1 MGGTSWVCLNYPNN
15 PELSQS
21 YISYIMAHHGIMA
34 CFFGQLPLDR
44 QGFGPGELSNAL
56 ASALRPADAFDC
68 PDVQGPWPIS
78 VRGKFRHHSIWRVL
92 ARLAFCF
99 W

>member
-1 MGGTSWVCLNYPNN
+1 
-15 PELSQS
+15 
-21 YISYIMAHHGIMA
+21 MA

-68 PDVQGPWPIS
+68 PDVQGPSFFFGQIS
-78 VRGKFRHHSIWRVL
+78 SPQYLACFSETRVL
-92 ARLAFCF
+92 FGETCISRGFFCC
-99 W
+99 WCSIRTVKA

>member
-1 MGGTSWVCLNYPNN
+1 
-15 PELSQS
+15 
-21 YISYIMAHHGIMA
+21 MA

-68 PDVQGPWPIS
+68 PDVQGPLFGANF
-78 VRGKFRHHSIWRVL
+78 VTTVFGV
-92 ARLAFCF
+92 F